1 MLLILDEN
9 IKKLLEFFNRLCYDM
24 HRIQIEVLMSYL
36 YFSHDKKTQR
46 MHGVHAHR
54 RHELYYLAKGSTKY
68 IIGDEIY
75 QVEAGNVVFIPKGHS
90 HMTDSGGCEN
100 IERYLMAF
108 DDDMFDSDTSVILS
122 ELMRDR
128 LISIPV
134 GRIEVLEEHFAE
146 LERAMT
152 IEGDIGAASVKAHAL
167 VVLAFICHHKRAFVH
182 KVSESDMIVHEVS
195 NYISENYGDDL
206 SLSSLAHRFAVS
218 DSHLSRKFKDVS
230 GMGLNEYITHVRI
243 MNAERLL
250 RSGVT
255 SITYVS
261 EQCGFNDSNYFST
274 VFKKLKGITP
284 LKFSKSSER

>member
-1 MLLILDEN
+1 
-9 IKKLLEFFNRLCYDM
+9 
-24 HRIQIEVLMSYL
+24 MSYL

-54 RHELYYLAKGSTKY
+54 RHELYYLSKGSTKY

-75 QVEAGNVVFIPKGHS
+75 LVESGNVVFIPKGHS
-90 HMTDSGGCEN
+90 HMTDSGGCDN

-108 DDDMFDSDTSVILS
+108 DDDFFDSDTEPILT

-134 GRIEVLEEHFAE
+134 GRVEGLEEHFAE
-146 LERAMT
+146 LERAT
-152 IEGDIGAASVKAHAL
+152 AIEGALRDATVKAHAL
-167 VVLAFICHHKRAFVH
+167 VVLSFICRYKRAFEH
-182 KVSESDMIVHEVS
+182 KVSEADKIVHDISE
-195 NYISENYGDDL
+195 YISANYADDL
-206 SLSSLAHRFAVS
+206 SLTSLAHRFALS
-218 DSHLSRKFKDVS
+218 ESHLSRKFKDVS

-243 MNAERLL
+243 INAERLL

-255 SITYVS
+255 SITSVA

-274 VFKKLKGITP
+274 VFKKVKGITP
-284 LKFSKSSER
+284 LKFAKGAEK

>member
-1 MLLILDEN
+1 
-9 IKKLLEFFNRLCYDM
+9 
-24 HRIQIEVLMSYL
+24 MSYL
-36 YFSHDKKTQR
+36 YFSHDKKTQK

-68 IIGDEIY
+68 IIGDEIFL
-75 QVEAGNVVFIPKGHS
+75 VEAGNVVFIPKGHY
-90 HMTDSGGCEN
+90 HMTDSGGCDN

-108 DDDMFDSDTSVILS
+108 DDELFDADTEVILK
-122 ELMRDR
+122 ELMRER

-134 GRIEVLEEHFAE
+134 GRVEGLEEHFAE

-152 IEGDIGAASVKAHAL
+152 IEGALRDASVKAHAL
-167 VVLAFICHHKRAFVH
+167 VALAFICRHKRAFVP
-182 KVSESDMIVHEVS
+182 KVSEADKIVHEVS
-195 NYISENYGDDL
+195 EYVSANYGEDL
-206 SLSSLAHRFAVS
+206 TLSSLAHRFAVS

-255 SITYVS
+255 SITSVA

-274 VFKKLKGITP
+274 VFKKVKGITP
-284 LKFSKSSER
+284 LKFAKGAEK